1 MKKKNVLLLIVSVLL
16 VTLVTGCSLFN
27 NNNKSAEKTD
37 SEKFGEEYTEV
48 GKDNLYVYRDF
59 DQIVN
64 ILEKGTGIVYIGFPE
79 CPWCQRYAKYLNE
92 VATDLG
98 IEKIY
103 YYNILQDRK
112 ANDEVVEKGI
122 DNVSEET
129 KTKSNNYLKIVS
141 LIEKYLQNNEEGNK
155 RVYVPSIIAL
165 KKGEIVGFDDETAW
179 DTKGFQTPDEY
190 WTKEEIK
197 DLKEKLEKM
206 IADTEMN
213 MCTEC
218 N

>member
-1 MKKKNVLLLIVSVLL
+1 MKNKKILLLIVSVLL
-16 VTLVTGCSLFN
+16 VTVVTGCSLFKN
-27 NNNKSAEKTD
+27 DKPTEKTD
-37 SEKFGEEYTEV
+37 AEKFGEEYTEV
-48 GKDNLYVYRDF
+48 GKDNLYVYRNF
-59 DQIVN
+59 DQIIN

-79 CPWCQRYAKYLNE
+79 CPWCQRYSKYLNE

-103 YYNILQDRK
+103 YYNILQDRM

-129 KTKSNNYLKIVS
+129 KIKSDNYLKIVA
-141 LIEKYLQNNEEGNK
+141 LIEEYLQNNEEGNK
-155 RVYVPSIIAL
+155 RVYVPSVIAL

-179 DTKGFQTPDEY
+179 DTKGFKSPDEY
-190 WTKEEIK
+190 WTEDEVK
-197 DLKEKLEKM
+197 DLKEKLETM